1 MRNEAFKYPANR
13 FGGYLPDRIPEP
25 SDTRFPNDAVI
36 HGFNDFMTQC
46 RHSSVIRTSAS
57 PLKRIRDEP
66 DRRRF
71 ADADIHVT
79 DSVSEQENNSSTI
92 KTNRTMSNETF
103 VAFATQKGGIGKS
116 TVTALAANYLHNV
129 KGHNVAV
136 IDCIGKSTVTA
147 LTANY
152 LHNVKGHNVA
162 VIDCDAPQHSI
173 HGLRERET
181 GLIGGSLYFKALA
194 CDHFRKIRKNAY
206 PVIASDALNALDD
219 AERMLAEEEVKPDV
233 VFFDMPGTL
242 KSNGVVKTL
251 SQMDY
256 IFAPMSADRFVVES
270 TLQFAVMFRDNLMTT
285 GQAKT
290 KGLYL
295 FWTMVDGREKNGL
308 YDLYEDVIAEMGLPV
323 LSTRLPDSKKFRRDL
338 SEERKSVFRSTIFP
352 MDASLLKGS
361 GIREFSEEIS
371 RIIRP
376 Q

>member
-1 MRNEAFKYPANR
+1 
-13 FGGYLPDRIPEP
+13 
-25 SDTRFPNDAVI
+25 
-36 HGFNDFMTQC
+36 
-46 RHSSVIRTSAS
+46 
-57 PLKRIRDEP
+57 
-66 DRRRF
+66 
-71 ADADIHVT
+71 
-79 DSVSEQENNSSTI
+79 
-92 KTNRTMSNETF
+92 MSNETF

-116 TVTALAANYLHNV
+116 TVTALA
-129 KGHNVAV
+129 
-136 IDCIGKSTVTA
+136 
-147 LTANY
+147 ANY

-219 AERMLAEEEVKPDV
+219 AERMLAEEKVKPDV

-295 FWTMVDGREKNGL
+295 F
-308 YDLYEDVIAEMGLPV
+308 
-323 LSTRLPDSKKFRRDL
+323 LSL
-338 SEERKSVFRSTIFP
+338 IH
-352 MDASLLKGS
+352 
-361 GIREFSEEIS
+361 I
-371 RIIRP
+371 
-376 Q
+376 

>member
-1 MRNEAFKYPANR
+1 MEERVKELLNRILHPETQHGLVESGFVEQVSTPGDKITVTLNFAKVRDPFALKIKRQVQALLEENFPALKGSITVIIKEAAPKKPQAADK
-13 FGGYLPDRIPEP
+13 P
-25 SDTRFPNDAVI
+25 T
-36 HGFNDFMTQC
+36 MTGDIA
-46 RHSSVIRTSAS
+46 HIVAIAS
-57 PLKRIRDEP
+57 G
-66 DRRRF
+66 
-71 ADADIHVT
+71 
-79 DSVSEQENNSSTI
+79 
-92 KTNRTMSNETF
+92 
-103 VAFATQKGGIGKS
+103 KGGVGKS
-116 TVTALAANYLHNV
+116 TVTALAASYLHNV
-129 KGHNVAV
+129 Q
-136 IDCIGKSTVTA
+136 
-147 LTANY
+147 
-152 LHNVKGHNVA
+152 GHNVA

-181 GLIGGSLYFKALA
+181 KLIDESLYFKALA
-194 CDHFRKIRKNAY
+194 CDHFRKIKKNAY

-219 AERMLAEEEVKPDV
+219 AERMLAEEDAKPDI

-308 YDLYEDVIAEMGLPV
+308 YDLYEDVIAEMGLSV

-352 MDASLLKGS
+352 MDVSLLKGS

-371 RIIRP
+371 RIIKP